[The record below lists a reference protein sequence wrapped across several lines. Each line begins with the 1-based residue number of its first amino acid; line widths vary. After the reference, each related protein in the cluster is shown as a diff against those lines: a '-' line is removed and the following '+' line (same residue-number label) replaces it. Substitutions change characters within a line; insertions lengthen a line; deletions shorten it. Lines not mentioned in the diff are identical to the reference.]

1 MEDRDQYDER
11 RAIGDHQHDAGDHEV
26 VQRSCARQELGL
38 ELLRPLRV
46 GANRPK
52 HDAGHDQHHT
62 DCHVRTIAG
71 EPGRR
76 VAITAEDRN
85 EEPGDEQHDRRT
97 DYARAERG
105 GLANRTRPVED
116 RESAHQH
123 DGTDCPG
130 DGQGHNLCEEL
141 QHA

>member
-1 MEDRDQYDER
+1 M
-11 RAIGDHQHDAGDHEV
+11 
-26 VQRSCARQELGL
+26 
-38 ELLRPLRV
+38 
-46 GANRPK
+46 
-52 HDAGHDQHHT
+52 
-62 DCHVRTIAG
+62 RTIAG

-123 DGTDCPG
+123 DGTDRPG